1 MSKTIDLV
9 ITRTFDAPREL
20 VFQAFTQ
27 AEHLQHWWGP
37 KGMTLSVSKVDV
49 RPGGIFHFSMETPD
63 GHKMW
68 GKFVYREIVAPEK
81 LVYTNSFSDEEGNI
95 IRAPFSETW
104 PLEVL
109 NTLTFTEDNGKTILT
124 LHGVPW
130 NASKE
135 EEQNFADMHGSM
147 HQGFGGTF
155 DQLDAYLA
163 RL

>member
-1 MSKTIDLV
+1 MSKAIELV

-37 KGMTLSVSKVDV
+37 KGMTLRVAELDV
-49 RPGGIFHFSMETPD
+49 RPGGTFLFSMEAPD

-68 GKFVYREIVAPEK
+68 GKFVYRENVAPEK
-81 LVYTNSFSDEEGNI
+81 IVYTNSFSDEEGNI

-109 NTLTFTEDNGKTILT
+109 NTWTFTEEDGKTTLT
-124 LHGVPW
+124 LHGVPLH
-130 NASKE
+130 ATE
-135 EEQNFADMHGSM
+135 EEKQNFADMHGSM
-147 HQGFGGTF
+147 QQGFGGTF